1 MCSLHSALRLDLRK
15 NKLEDLKKIV
25 NEVLQ
30 VIERDEEM
38 PSNRKSHMP
47 NLTDLIVRG
56 KPPSVFLTRFNPVV
70 PLLKKAPRTQP
81 FSHNTQYLT
90 PDSRSTFRFF
100 MRIIRLPKKVSLFEN
115 YGHHSIP
122 ISSVLK
128 MMENGSFL
136 KIFEEF

>member
-70 PLLKKAPRTQP
+70 PLLKKAPPKP
-81 FSHNTQYLT
+81 FSHNTHNILHPTQDPHSASLCGSFDYQK
-90 PDSRSTFRFF
+90 RF
-100 MRIIRLPKKVSLFEN
+100 LFFLKTM
-115 YGHHSIP
+115 YIIP
-122 ISSVLK
+122 IQSRVY
-128 MMENGSFL
+128 
-136 KIFEEF
+136 